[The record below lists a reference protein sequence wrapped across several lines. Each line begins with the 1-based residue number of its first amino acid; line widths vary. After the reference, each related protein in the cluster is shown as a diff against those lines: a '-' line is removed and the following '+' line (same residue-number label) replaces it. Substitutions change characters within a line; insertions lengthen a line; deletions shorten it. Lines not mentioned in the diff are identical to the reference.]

1 MDDTIQGEDFH
12 FVVVLSMFNPSVTSR
27 LLTGAI
33 DALVQAGVPEDQTT
47 VVRVP
52 GAFEIPV
59 VARQLAQ
66 SGQYHAVICLG
77 AVIRGETPHF
87 EYISAEVARGIGQV
101 ALECTIPVIFGVVTT
116 DTVDQ
121 ANERSVIGG
130 RNKGFEAGV
139 AAVEMARL
147 WATLP

>member
-147 WATLP
+147 WATFP

>member
-1 MDDTIQGEDFH
+1 
-12 FVVVLSMFNPSVTSR
+12 MFNPSVTDR
-27 LLTGAI
+27 LLKGAMN
-33 DALVQAGVPEDQTT
+33 ALVHAGVPDDHVR

-59 VARQLAQ
+59 VAQQLAQ
-66 SGQYHAVICLG
+66 SKRYHAIVCLG

-87 EYISAEVARGIGQV
+87 EYISAEVVRGIGQV
-101 ALECTIPVIFGVVTT
+101 ALACRIPVIFGVLTT

-121 ANERSVIGG
+121 ADARSMLGG
-130 RNKGFEAGV
+130 HNKGFEAGV

-147 WATLP
+147 WPTLRSG